1 MSDTRTEFP
10 ARTIL
15 NGKATGP
22 ALFTDQAVNF
32 TAAFTKPENLLW
44 FKKAE
49 VRDRH
54 HPWFKEN
61 VKGKVLFIPAAI
73 GSTHTGLVLLDLT
86 RMQNGPAAIVVGA
99 ADPLL
104 VSGVVLSE
112 VWYDRSIP
120 ILEADTAEMA
130 KAIKDGDTVT
140 VDGEAGVVRMG

>member
-1 MSDTRTEFP
+1 MSKTFP
-10 ARTIL
+10 AKPIL
-15 NGKATGP
+15 KGKAQGP
-22 ALFTDQAVNF
+22 ALFTDRSVNF

-61 VKGKVLFIPAAI
+61 VKGKVLVIPAAI
-73 GSTHTGLVLLDLT
+73 GSTHTGLVLLDLV
-86 RMQNGPAAIVVGA
+86 RMKNGPAAIIVGA

-112 VWYDRSIP
+112 VWYDESIP
-120 ILEADTAEMA
+120 IVECPIEPIAEAVKNGEV
-130 KAIKDGDTVT
+130 IT
-140 VDGEAGVVRMG
+140 VDGDAGVVSAG